1 MTKVDF
7 PEPAIPSKNFM
18 DSNLFTEVQMKDYG
32 ERCRSAAI
40 EDAASYIE
48 SADMNSL
55 SGDSYLQIYTSKLL
69 AGLAKIIRQR
79 K

>member
-7 PEPAIPSKNFM
+7 PEPAIQSKNFM
-18 DSNLFTEVQMKDYG
+18 DSNLFTEFQVKNYG
-32 ERCRSAAI
+32 EMCRNAAI

-69 AGLAKIIRQR
+69 SGLAKIIRQR